1 MLMIIS
7 CVAGAVAGL
16 IIAVVCGRL
25 ALPMVLR
32 SQEAHWRDGPIDTFG
47 LPLPATLRDPRR
59 LRRLTIAVYRY
70 VMPLLFSAVGAT
82 AAYYLFIGGSL

>member
-1 MLMIIS
+1 MLIIS
-7 CVAGAVAGL
+7 RVAGAVAGL
-16 IIAVVCGRL
+16 TIALVCGRL
-25 ALPMVLR
+25 SLPMVLR

-47 LPLPATLRDPRR
+47 LPLPAALGDSRR

-70 VMPLLFSAVGAT
+70 VMPLLFSVVGAI